1 MTEHHSSMAEFDEK
15 AASAELATDPRTTHD
30 VAYGDGSALDIGNG
44 AALLE
49 VYPDAAVTR
58 VTTPNARVEL
68 FRVPGYSLNEGRIVF
83 EHEHGTD
90 GSRLVVSGDGNVSLY
105 PTVLRTTN
113 RRLPTVENTTAESQ
127 APPPEAE
134 RSEAGEPEP
143 VTLTGRLGRDPWFSM
158 QDETPTAGFPLAVN
172 EAGKTTWHRV
182 LVFDEA
188 AEQLR
193 DDRQIKKG
201 RLVEVTGKEV
211 VQEEPT
217 TTGGV
222 RKTRELHASTI
233 TRLKPTKPEPR
244 PAR

>member
-1 MTEHHSSMAEFDEK
+1 MSEFDGK
-15 AASAELATDPRTTHD
+15 AVTGELAADALPTHD
-30 VAYGDGSALDIGNG
+30 VAYGDGSVLDIGNG

-49 VYPDAAVTR
+49 VYPVAAVTR
-58 VTTPNARVEL
+58 VTTPHARVEL

-83 EHEHGTD
+83 EHGQVND

-105 PTVLRTTN
+105 PAVLRTTN
-113 RRLPTVENTTAESQ
+113 RRLPTVENTTAESPT
-127 APPPEAE
+127 ALPEAE

-158 QDETPTAGFPLAVN
+158 QDETPNAGFPLAVN
-172 EAGKTTWHRV
+172 DQGKTTWHRV
-182 LVFDEA
+182 LIFDEA

-217 TTGGV
+217 ANGGV

-233 TRLKPTKPEPR
+233 TRLKATKAEPR